1 MASSPGQNLKD
12 HYQDYYTGPNSWR
25 EVNAQERAAMIT
37 SLYPTVTGSTEKPTV
52 VDIGCGEGAVASA
65 LASEEFPSHLVGYD
79 ISPSGVSAA
88 RQRRIPKATFSPFDG
103 ERLPVEDDAF
113 DLAILSHVIEHV
125 EYPRNL
131 LLEANRVA
139 RHVYVEVPL
148 ELHWRT
154 PKNFVADDLGHINLY
169 TAVSIRHLLQST
181 GLTVHRQR
189 TYCQSIDVFRHKAG
203 RTRGTLIWAVKRELL
218 ELAEPLAVRLFT
230 YHCGLIAS
238 H

>member
-1 MASSPGQNLKD
+1 
-12 HYQDYYTGPNSWR
+12 
-25 EVNAQERAAMIT
+25 MIA

-88 RQRRIPKATFSPFDG
+88 RQRRIPKATFATFDG
-103 ERLPVEDDAF
+103 ERLPVEEDAF

-139 RHVYVEVPL
+139 RHIYVEVPL

-154 PKNFVADDLGHINLY
+154 PKNFVPDALGHINLY
-169 TAVSIRHLLQST
+169 TPVSIRHLLQST

-189 TYCQSIDVFRHKAG
+189 TYCQSVAVFRHKAG
-203 RTRGTLIWAVKRELL
+203 HATGTLIWAVKQGLL
-218 ELAEPLAVRLFT
+218 KLAQPLAVRTFT

-238 H
+238 A